1 MYGKIL
7 TPLDGSSFSESALS
21 HAVEIAR
28 STGAELLLL
37 RVVQDPLAAVPE
49 AAVGAKP
56 RAIYKRAISA
66 YRYLQGLTARLGGE
80 GIKIRTKVLEGDPA
94 ATILC
99 YAHRENVDAIVM
111 GTHGRSGLSRMFW
124 GSVAEK
130 VALTTRRPVVLVKPD
145 KGFRQIPKGE
155 TKIEAA

>member
-80 GIKIRTKVLEGDPA
+80 GIKIHAKVLEGDPA

-99 YAHRENVDAIVM
+99 YAHRENVDVIVM
-111 GTHGRSGLSRMFW
+111 GTHGRSGLLRMFW

-130 VALTTRRPVVLVKPD
+130 VALTTKRPVVLVKPD
-145 KGFRQIPKGE
+145 KGFRRIPKE
-155 TKIEAA
+155 ESKIEAA

>member
-21 HAVEIAR
+21 HAVEISRA
-28 STGAELLLL
+28 TGAELILL

-49 AAVGAKP
+49 AAWGVSP
-56 RAIYKRAISA
+56 RAVYKTAIRG
-66 YRYLQGLTARLGGE
+66 YRYLQGLTARLSGE

-94 ATILC
+94 STILC
-99 YAHRENVDAIVM
+99 YAHRENVDVIVM
-111 GTHGRSGLSRMFW
+111 GTHGRSGLSKIIW

-130 VALTTRRPVVLVKPD
+130 VALTTRRPVVLVKPEKD
-145 KGFRQIPKGE
+145 LRRIRKGE
-155 TKIEAA
+155 SKIEAA

>member
-7 TPLDGSSFSESALS
+7 TPLDGSSFSESALR
-21 HAVEIAR
+21 HAVEISRA
-28 STGAELLLL
+28 TGAELILL

-66 YRYLQGLTARLGGE
+66 YRYLQSLTARLGGE

-94 ATILC
+94 STILC
-99 YAHRENVDAIVM
+99 YAHRENVDVIVM
-111 GTHGRSGLSRMFW
+111 GTHGRSGLPKMIW

-130 VALTTRRPVVLVKPD
+130 VALTTRRPVVLVKPE
-145 KGFRQIPKGE
+145 KAIRRMRKGE
-155 TKIEAA
+155 TQIEAA